1 MKTAAAKYGRGRGGW
16 IFLGAVVLLYA
27 VTALGSTDLAT
38 ETLTFFFDM
47 LVQVIPVLA
56 IVFALIFLFELFLN
70 PRRVK
75 AYLGASSG
83 LRGWAAA
90 LGAGILAT
98 GPVYAWYALLGE
110 LRAKG
115 MKASLAAAF
124 LYARAL
130 KFPLLPLLIHYF
142 GLTYTLVFSVYLFVA
157 AVLSGLFTGWI
168 ERNAVRES
176 QD

>member
-1 MKTAAAKYGRGRGGW
+1 MKTTAAKDGSGRGGW
-16 IFLGAVVLLYA
+16 TFLGAVVLLYA
-27 VTALGSTDLAT
+27 VTALGSTDLAA
-38 ETLTFFFDM
+38 EALTFFFDM

-56 IVFALIFLFELFLN
+56 IVFALIFLFELFLK

-83 LRGWAAA
+83 LRGWAVA

-110 LRAKG
+110 LRANG

-157 AVLSGLFTGWI
+157 AVLSGLFTGWV
-168 ERNAVRES
+168 ERSAARES

>member
-1 MKTAAAKYGRGRGGW
+1 MKAAAAKDGSGRGGW
-16 IFLGAVVLLYA
+16 FFLAAVVLLYA
-27 VTALGSTDLAT
+27 ATALGSPDLAV
-38 ETLTFFFDM
+38 EALAFFFDM
-47 LVQVIPVLA
+47 LDQVILVLG

-70 PRRVK
+70 PRRVE
-75 AYLGASSG
+75 AYLGVSSG
-83 LRGWAAA
+83 LMGWAVAV
-90 LGAGILAT
+90 GAGIVAT

-110 LRAKG
+110 LRGKG

-142 GLTYTLVFSVYLFVA
+142 GLTYTLVLSLYLVVA

-168 ERNAVRES
+168 ERSGTPASE
-176 QD
+176 D